1 MQQEIAK
8 GGQNGAAGTA
18 FHELNGG
25 WQFNRG
31 WFIGG
36 VVANI
41 RRPLAMSA
49 KIKDEQLKSKPF
61 HRRFL
66 DARLHDPTKG
76 SQAAGL
82 LSVKY
87 KVLATGIPAM
97 SYAIATNS
105 VNKLNPE
112 QGENRN
118 FNMQGDLKSERGKKA
133 WPVKFKK
140 RPADW
145 LHSDFKDVALH
156 FVYPMYE
163 KMITLAKLD
172 EE

>member
-1 MQQEIAK
+1 MRSKSGNPDDSEEFGDWGNLWASATQGRHAWVQQEIAK
-8 GGQNGAAGTA
+8 GGQNGAAKTA

-25 WQFNRG
+25 WQLNRE

-66 DARLHDPTKG
+66 DARLHDPAEG
-76 SQAAGL
+76 SHAAGL
-82 LSVKY
+82 ISVKY

-105 VNKLNPE
+105 LEKLDD
-112 QGENRN
+112 QGSGTKRN
-118 FNMQGDLKSERGKKA
+118 FNMQAELKE
-133 WPVKFKK
+133 
-140 RPADW
+140 
-145 LHSDFKDVALH
+145 
-156 FVYPMYE
+156 
-163 KMITLAKLD
+163 
-172 EE
+172 